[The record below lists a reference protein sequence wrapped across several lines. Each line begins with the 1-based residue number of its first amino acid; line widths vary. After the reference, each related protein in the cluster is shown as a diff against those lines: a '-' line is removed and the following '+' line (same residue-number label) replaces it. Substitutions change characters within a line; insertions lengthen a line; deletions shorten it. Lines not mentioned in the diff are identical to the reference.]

1 MFLRGC
7 RWLSWLRG
15 LLCCRRLHHHRYRGR
30 RHGWTRW
37 SDGACGRF
45 GNHRTGRRVRCNGRR
60 GRRNNDGR
68 RLARLRNDL
77 ARLRASG
84 GGGRRGNH
92 HRWRRLGRDSGR
104 WRSGW
109 LGRHV
114 ASPGSLLSF
123 QFLRLDGLKNIPRL
137 GDVRK
142 IDFGR
147 YALGSFMRRGTG
159 WRGRV
164 LAVLKMRANLVG
176 FMIFQ

>member
-1 MFLRGC
+1 
-7 RWLSWLRG
+7 
-15 LLCCRRLHHHRYRGR
+15 
-30 RHGWTRW
+30 
-37 SDGACGRF
+37 
-45 GNHRTGRRVRCNGRR
+45 
-60 GRRNNDGR
+60 
-68 RLARLRNDL
+68 
-77 ARLRASG
+77 
-84 GGGRRGNH
+84 
-92 HRWRRLGRDSGR
+92 
-104 WRSGW
+104 
-109 LGRHV
+109 V